1 MLLFYFQ
8 CDAISV
14 ENFSYRTV
22 HSIGLPVLHFE
33 IYILQAQ
40 RLRQS
45 RIQLNI
51 FNSKACGLKYAFKV
65 CRKIDSSQ
73 WNIIMSHN
81 RDTNTHKQVFTVNK
95 CSGSIT
101 WFPSYNPILQI
112 EKLKIFLSELAKKYF
127 KC

>member
-14 ENFSYRTV
+14 ENFYRTV
-22 HSIGLPVLHFE
+22 HSIGLPLLHFE
-33 IYILQAQ
+33 IYILQAH

-51 FNSKACGLKYAFKV
+51 FNSK
-65 CRKIDSSQ
+65 SMWSQ
-73 WNIIMSHN
+73 ICIQSMQEDWFVTMKHNYEPN
-81 RDTNTHKQVFTVNK
+81 RDTNTHKQVFRVNT

-127 KC
+127 RR

>member
-51 FNSKACGLKYAFKV
+51 FNSKASGLKYAFKV

-127 KC
+127 KR